1 MVLKVHSN
9 GAYKEM
15 KKNPTRIHFCIGNE
29 VLIINKKNNKSV
41 INTPS
46 TGINKYSIH
55 LCWNKQQIKCWN
67 NFALF
72 TYYSQL
78 FYLFLFNVISPIIFS
93 SDKSVFDQSL
103 ISITAVYHCSVLQQI
118 NSGTLKRRRLV
129 HSLYSRQG
137 LV

>member
-55 LCWNKQQIKCWN
+55 LC
-67 NFALF
+67 
-72 TYYSQL
+72 
-78 FYLFLFNVISPIIFS
+78 
-93 SDKSVFDQSL
+93 
-103 ISITAVYHCSVLQQI
+103 
-118 NSGTLKRRRLV
+118 
-129 HSLYSRQG
+129 
-137 LV
+137 